1 MRTSSISSTAFC
13 RPRWSGR
20 VSEKT
25 TAPEEDRYQRV
36 WEVVEG
42 IPTGA
47 VLNYGEV
54 ARLAGYPGRA
64 RMVGRALGRAPRS
77 RKLPWHRVVN
87 AQGMLSFPAD
97 SEKYR
102 TQRRLLEAE
111 GVEFDGEVIDLER
124 FGPEGALDR
133 ILWGP

>member
-1 MRTSSISSTAFC
+1 M
-13 RPRWSGR
+13 
-20 VSEKT
+20 SEKT
-25 TAPEEDRYQRV
+25 TAPEEDRFQRV

-42 IPTGA
+42 IPAGA

-54 ARLAGYPGRA
+54 A

-87 AQGMLSFPAD
+87 AQGKISFPAD
-97 SEKYR
+97 SQKYR

-111 GVEFDGEVIDLER
+111 GVVFEGEVIDLER
-124 FGPEGALDR
+124 FGPEGAVDR
-133 ILWGP
+133 MLWGPG